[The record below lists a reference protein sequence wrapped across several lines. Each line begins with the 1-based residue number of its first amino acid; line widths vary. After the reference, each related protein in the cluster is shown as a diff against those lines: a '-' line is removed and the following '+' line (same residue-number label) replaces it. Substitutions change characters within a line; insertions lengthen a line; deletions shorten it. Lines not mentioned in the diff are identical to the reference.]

1 MSKVYLYHEDCEEG
15 SIFDASEMGEMIEN
29 GWVDTPTKLDLPDKK
44 PELTVTEEQARK
56 ASPDQVIAMIK
67 NLGFLVMT
75 PEEFEAEVNKRA
87 FSDSKPTEAQ
97 VTLDGELI
105 EYQNVFDS
113 EPTEL
118 TKEELVYLGNA
129 KHKLGLRMNMKEATL
144 IEKIAAAMVA

>member
-1 MSKVYLYHEDCEEG
+1 MSKVYLYHKDFEEG
-15 SIFDASEMGEMIEN
+15 SICDASEIDKMLEN
-29 GWVDTPTKLDLPDKK
+29 GWVDTPTKLELPDKK

-87 FSDSKPTEAQ
+87 FTDSKPTEAQ
-97 VTLDGELI
+97 EALNGEL
-105 EYQNVFDS
+105 EDYQVAFDE
-113 EPTEL
+113 EPTDL

-129 KHKLGLRMNMKEATL
+129 KYKLGLRMNMKEATL